1 MLILVQLDI
10 SEADM
15 ALFEA
20 YENQAL
26 AILGNHGDSFSNGC
40 ARQMERGKYICCTSL
55 TVAPSMLSALIRPEQ
70 RCRSCGSDVAPHPLL
85 RRSSACASR
94 SARASQ

>member
-1 MLILVQLDI
+1 MLILVQIDI

-26 AILGNHGDSFSNGC
+26 AILGNHGGQLLERVRSTDGKGEIHLLHFPDSSAFDAFC
-40 ARQMERGKYICCTSL
+40 ADPART
-55 TVAPSMLSALIRPEQ
+55 ALQELWF
-70 RCRSCGSDVAPHPLL
+70 RCRASSTVTEVQRL
-85 RRSSACASR
+85 R
-94 SARASQ
+94 QP